1 MLVVHADVP
10 SVLATLSMT
19 LTQNRPKPQLRQ
31 RSPRTVGRQYQ
42 SVLVLLVI
50 SVFLLGGMGGRLAYL
65 QLLEG
70 DRNRQLAEDNRIRL
84 IPQQPERGR
93 ILDRE
98 GRMLAGSQ
106 LSYSVFLWPVANT
119 EEDWQPIIRRL
130 ATIINVPADTI
141 QNRLEQSGYGSPS
154 LVRIVRS
161 VDPDVVTALAE
172 LSSDLNGVQ
181 VQPETERF
189 YPYGEIAAHVL
200 GYTGEMSDEELI
212 EREDEGYRLGDIT
225 GQMGVEAAFEPLL
238 RGQWGGQQVEVDSY
252 GHVLQVLGQKESE
265 AGSDVQLTLDL
276 KLQWAAE
283 KALGDRI
290 GAIVAIDPRNG
301 EVLAMVSR
309 PVFDPNIFSN
319 NITTAQWQAL
329 QEQEFPFVNRA
340 LQGYPPASTFKIVTT
355 TAAIES
361 GNYSPDT
368 VLPTFPF
375 IRAGGIEFWDW
386 NNAGFGPLGFSGAMA
401 YSSDTFFY
409 QTAMRMGSQ
418 PLIQWTR
425 RFGFGQKTG
434 IELSSEESSGLVPDE
449 SWKLENIDEP
459 WFQGDT
465 INMSIGQGYLQA
477 SPLQVAIMF
486 AVVANGGDRVTPHLL
501 RTAEPVERYRE
512 SLGIS
517 EETLRVLRQG
527 LREVITYGTGAGL
540 NDGNTPPIAGKS
552 GTAED
557 PPRKS
562 HAWFGAYGPADN
574 PEIVVVAFAE
584 NDGGGGSS
592 VTGPMVRQVL
602 NAYFGD
608 APLPTPRTPPRPV
621 DDSLDP

>member
-1 MLVVHADVP
+1 
-10 SVLATLSMT
+10 MT
-19 LTQNRPKPQLRQ
+19 LTQNRPKSLPFNQ

-42 SVLVLLVI
+42 SVVVFIIVTVLL
-50 SVFLLGGMGGRLAYL
+50 LGAMGARLAYL
-65 QLLEG
+65 QLVEG
-70 DRNRQLAEDNRIRL
+70 DRNLQLAEDNRIRL
-84 IPQQPERGR
+84 VPTQPERGR

-98 GRMLAGSQ
+98 GRILAGSQ
-106 LSYSVFLWPVANT
+106 LSYSVFLWPVANSRQ
-119 EEDWQPIIRRL
+119 DWQPIIQKL
-130 ATIINVPADTI
+130 SAIINVPADVI
-141 QNRLEQSGYGSPS
+141 EGRLEQSGYGSPS
-154 LVRIVRS
+154 LVRIMRS
-161 VDPDVVTALAE
+161 ADPDVVTALAE
-172 LSSDLNGVQ
+172 LSTELNGVQ
-181 VQPETERF
+181 VQAETERF
-189 YPYGEIAAHVL
+189 YPYGEVAAHVL
-200 GYTGEMSDEELI
+200 GYTGEMSDAEL
-212 EREDEGYRLGDIT
+212 ERRASDGYRLGDIT

-238 RGQWGGQQVEVDSY
+238 RGQWGGQQVEVDSF
-252 GHVLQVLGQKESE
+252 GQVLQVLGSKDPE
-265 AGSDVQLTLDL
+265 AGNDVQLTLDL

-283 KALGDRI
+283 QALGDRI

-309 PVFDPNIFSN
+309 PVFDPNIFST
-319 NITTAQWQAL
+319 NITSAQWQAL

-355 TAAIES
+355 VAAIES

-386 NNAGFGPLGFSGAMA
+386 NNAGFGPLSFAGAMA

-409 QTAMRMGSQ
+409 QTAIRMGRE
-418 PLIQWTR
+418 PLIDWTR

-434 IELSSEESSGLVPDE
+434 IELAAEEAAGLVPDE
-449 SWKLENIDEP
+449 PWKLDVIGEP
-459 WFQGDT
+459 WFQGDS
-465 INMSIGQGYLQA
+465 INMSIGQGYLQT

-486 AVVANGGDRVTPHLL
+486 AVAANGGYRVTPHLL
-501 RTAEPVERYRE
+501 RTAEPDTTYQQ

-517 EETLRVLRQG
+517 APTMRVLRQG
-527 LREVITYGTGAGL
+527 LRDVITYGTGAAL
-540 NDGNTPPIAGKS
+540 NDPNTPPIEGKS

-584 NDGGGGSS
+584 NSGGGGSA

-608 APLPTPRTPPRPV
+608 AALPTPQPPPRLVEDLPGAATAPTG
-621 DDSLDP
+621 DR